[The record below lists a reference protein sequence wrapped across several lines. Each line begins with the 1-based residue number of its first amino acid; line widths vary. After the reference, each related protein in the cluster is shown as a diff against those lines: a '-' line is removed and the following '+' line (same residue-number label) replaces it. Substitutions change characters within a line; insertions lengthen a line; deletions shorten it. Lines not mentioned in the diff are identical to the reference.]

1 MSYARAKGGFD
12 MKNILA
18 ISMAIMIAAIV
29 MMPAL
34 GYSEEMAE
42 NPSYTVASAGNQSY
56 SAGSAGSQSYTATS
70 AGVLSNTAA
79 NAGRKGFSFSTG
91 VAAHNLTSDMVTE
104 VNSVSASPELGIRI
118 PYSIKD
124 GSMVPYS
131 IQQGFIVPYSPK
143 LGSIVPYSI
152 QMGSYASYSIKL
164 MDETNATLR
173 GTYQTVKL
181 EPTKLGSIARKEAVA
196 LAGETPS
203 VAAVETPEVQEVA
216 LNETA
221 VLNETAALNETVAL
235 NEPVAQNET
244 EALDEE
250 V

>member
-1 MSYARAKGGFD
+1 

-221 VLNETAALNETVAL
+221 
-235 NEPVAQNET
+235 
-244 EALDEE
+244 
-250 V
+250 